1 MYQCDSRFIVSG
13 HDNWNATIAL
23 AISGKMEENSLK
35 TNDFNEI
42 MFGRKSV
49 KVYDETVTI
58 DHEEMLEMLNKAIS
72 APSAVNLQP
81 WRFVVV
87 ESEAAKAKLRPLVR
101 FNTKQV
107 DTASAIILIFADI
120 YPQEYTE
127 AIYDRAVAEGKMP
140 QDVRDYQVPI
150 IMSMYNALSPAT
162 MREVVKMDAS
172 LAAMQLM
179 LVARSHGYETN
190 PMSGFDPEEMAA
202 TFDLDLDRYIP
213 VLMVSIGK
221 AKEPGFDSVRIE
233 AEKITTFK

>member
-1 MYQCDSRFIVSG
+1 MV
-13 HDNWNATIAL
+13 
-23 AISGKMEENSLK
+23 

-42 MFGRKSV
+42 MFGRKSI

-58 DHEEMLEMLNKAIS
+58 DHEEMLEMLNKAIT
-72 APSAVNLQP
+72 APSSVNLQP

-87 ESEAAKAKLRPLVR
+87 ESAAAKTKLRPMVR

-107 DTASAIILIFADI
+107 DTASAVILIFADVQ
-120 YPQEYTE
+120 PQEHTE
-127 AIYDRAVAEGKMP
+127 VIYDRAVAEGKMP
-140 QDVRDYQVPI
+140 PEVRDYQVPAI
-150 IMSMYNALSPAT
+150 KSMYDNLSPAT

-179 LVARSHGYETN
+179 LVARSHGYDTN

-202 TFDLDLDRYIP
+202 TFELDPNRYIP

-221 AKEPGFDSVRIE
+221 AKEPGLDSVRIE
-233 AEKITTFK
+233 AEKITDFK

>member
-1 MYQCDSRFIVSG
+1 MI
-13 HDNWNATIAL
+13 
-23 AISGKMEENSLK
+23 

-42 MFGRKSV
+42 MFGRKSI

-58 DHEEMLEMLNKAIS
+58 DHEEMLEMLNKTIT
-72 APSAVNLQP
+72 APSSVNLQP

-87 ESEAAKAKLRPLVR
+87 ESAAAKAKLRPMVR

-107 DTASAIILIFADI
+107 DTASAVILIFADI
-120 YPQEYTE
+120 KPQDRTE
-127 AIYDRAVAEGKMP
+127 VIYDRAVAEGKMP
-140 QDVRDYQVPI
+140 QEVRDYQVPVI
-150 IMSMYNALSPAT
+150 KSMYDALSPAT

-179 LVARSHGYETN
+179 LVARSHGYDTN
-190 PMSGFDPEEMAA
+190 PMSGFDPEEMVA
-202 TFDLDLDRYIP
+202 TFDLDPDRYIP

-233 AEKITTFK
+233 AEKITDFK

>member
-1 MYQCDSRFIVSG
+1 MQ
-13 HDNWNATIAL
+13 
-23 AISGKMEENSLK
+23 
-35 TNDFNEI
+35 TNHFNEI
-42 MFGRKSV
+42 MFGRRSV

-58 DHEEMLEMLNKAIS
+58 DQKEMLDMLNKAIT
-72 APSAVNLQP
+72 APSSVNLQP

-87 ESEAAKAKLRPLVR
+87 ESEAAKAKLRPMVR

-107 DTASAIILIFADI
+107 DTASAVVLIFADI
-120 YPQEYTE
+120 QPQEHTE
-127 AIYDRAVAEGKMP
+127 AIYDRAVTEGKMP
-140 QDVRDYQVPI
+140 QEVRDYQVPA
-150 IMSMYNALSPAT
+150 IMNMYDALSPAT

-179 LVARSHGYETN
+179 LVARSHGYDTN

-202 TFDLDLDRYIP
+202 TFDLDPERYIP

-233 AEKITTFK
+233 AEKKTVFK

>member
-1 MYQCDSRFIVSG
+1 MQ
-13 HDNWNATIAL
+13 
-23 AISGKMEENSLK
+23 

-42 MFGRKSV
+42 MFGRRSV

-58 DHEEMLEMLNKAIS
+58 DQEEMLDMLNKAIT
-72 APSAVNLQP
+72 APSSVNLQP

-87 ESEAAKAKLRPLVR
+87 ESEAAKAKLRPMVR

-107 DTASAIILIFADI
+107 DTASAVVLIFADMQ
-120 YPQEYTE
+120 PQEHTE
-127 AIYDRAVAEGKMP
+127 AIYDRAVTEGKIP
-140 QDVRDYQVPI
+140 QEVRDYQVPAI
-150 IMSMYNALSPAT
+150 KNMYDALSPAT

-179 LVARSHGYETN
+179 LVARSHGYDTN
-190 PMSGFDPEEMAA
+190 PMSGFDPEEMVA
-202 TFDLDLDRYIP
+202 TFDLDPDRYIP

-233 AEKITTFK
+233 AEKITDFK

>member
-1 MYQCDSRFIVSG
+1 MI
-13 HDNWNATIAL
+13 
-23 AISGKMEENSLK
+23 

-42 MFGRKSV
+42 MFGRKSI

-58 DHEEMLEMLNKAIS
+58 DHEEMLEMLNKAIT
-72 APSAVNLQP
+72 APSSVNLQP

-87 ESEAAKAKLRPLVR
+87 ESAAAKAKLRPMVR

-107 DTASAIILIFADI
+107 DTASAVILIFADI
-120 YPQEYTE
+120 KPQDRTE
-127 AIYDRAVAEGKMP
+127 VIYDRAVAEGKMP
-140 QDVRDYQVPI
+140 QEVRDYQVPVI
-150 IMSMYNALSPAT
+150 KSMYDALSPAT

-179 LVARSHGYETN
+179 LVARSHGYDTN
-190 PMSGFDPEEMAA
+190 PMSGFDPEEMVA
-202 TFDLDLDRYIP
+202 TFDLDPDRYIP

-233 AEKITTFK
+233 AEKITDFK

>member
-1 MYQCDSRFIVSG
+1 MQ
-13 HDNWNATIAL
+13 
-23 AISGKMEENSLK
+23 

-58 DHEEMLEMLNKAIS
+58 DHEEMLDMLNKAIT
-72 APSAVNLQP
+72 APSSVNLQP

-87 ESEAAKAKLRPLVR
+87 ESEAAKVKLRPMVR

-107 DTASAIILIFADI
+107 DTASAVVLIFADMQ
-120 YPQEYTE
+120 PQEHTE
-127 AIYDRAVAEGKMP
+127 AIYDRAVTEGKMT
-140 QDVRDYQVPI
+140 QVVRDYQVPAI
-150 IMSMYNALSPAT
+150 KNMYDALSPAT

-179 LVARSHGYETN
+179 LVARSHGYDTN

-202 TFDLDLDRYIP
+202 TFDLDPERYIP

-233 AEKITTFK
+233 AEKKTVFK

>member
-1 MYQCDSRFIVSG
+1 MQ
-13 HDNWNATIAL
+13 
-23 AISGKMEENSLK
+23 
-35 TNDFNEI
+35 TNHFNEI
-42 MFGRKSV
+42 MFGRRSV

-58 DHEEMLEMLNKAIS
+58 DQKEMLDMLNKAIT
-72 APSAVNLQP
+72 APSSVNLQP

-87 ESEAAKAKLRPLVR
+87 ESEAAKAKLRPMVR

-107 DTASAIILIFADI
+107 DTASAVVLIFADMQ
-120 YPQEYTE
+120 PQEHTE
-127 AIYDRAVAEGKMP
+127 AIYDRAVTEGKMP
-140 QDVRDYQVPI
+140 QEVRDFQVPA
-150 IMSMYNALSPAT
+150 IMNMYDALSPAT

-179 LVARSHGYETN
+179 LVARSHGYDTN

-202 TFDLDLDRYIP
+202 TFDLDPERYIP

-233 AEKITTFK
+233 AEKKTVFK

>member
-42 MFGRKSV
+42 MFGGKSV

-150 IMSMYNALSPAT
+150 IKSMYNALSAAT

-202 TFDLDLDRYIP
+202 TFDLYPDRYIP

>member
-1 MYQCDSRFIVSG
+1 MV
-13 HDNWNATIAL
+13 
-23 AISGKMEENSLK
+23 

-42 MFGRKSV
+42 MFGRKSI

-58 DHEEMLEMLNKAIS
+58 DHEEMLEILNKAIT
-72 APSAVNLQP
+72 APSSVNLQP

-87 ESEAAKAKLRPLVR
+87 ESAAAKTKLRPMVR

-107 DTASAIILIFADI
+107 DTASAVILIFADI
-120 YPQEYTE
+120 KPQDRTE
-127 AIYDRAVAEGKMP
+127 VIYDRAVAEGKMP
-140 QDVRDYQVPI
+140 PEVRDYQVPAI
-150 IMSMYNALSPAT
+150 KSMYDNLSPAT

-179 LVARSHGYETN
+179 LVARSHGYDTN

-202 TFDLDLDRYIP
+202 TFELDPNRYIP

-233 AEKITTFK
+233 AEKITDFK

>member
-1 MYQCDSRFIVSG
+1 MQ
-13 HDNWNATIAL
+13 
-23 AISGKMEENSLK
+23 

-42 MFGRKSV
+42 MFGRRSV

-58 DHEEMLEMLNKAIS
+58 DQEEMLDMLNKAIT
-72 APSAVNLQP
+72 APSSVNLQP

-87 ESEAAKAKLRPLVR
+87 ESEAAKAKLRPMVR

-107 DTASAIILIFADI
+107 DTASAVILIFADI
-120 YPQEYTE
+120 KPQDRTE
-127 AIYDRAVAEGKMP
+127 VIYDRAVAEGKMP
-140 QDVRDYQVPI
+140 PEVRDYQVPAI
-150 IMSMYNALSPAT
+150 KSMYDNLSPAT

-179 LVARSHGYETN
+179 LVARSHGYDTN

-202 TFDLDLDRYIP
+202 TFELDPNRYIP

-233 AEKITTFK
+233 AEKITDFK

>member
-1 MYQCDSRFIVSG
+1 MV
-13 HDNWNATIAL
+13 
-23 AISGKMEENSLK
+23 

-42 MFGRKSV
+42 MFGRKSI
-49 KVYDETVTI
+49 KVYDETATI
-58 DHEEMLEMLNKAIS
+58 DHEEMLEMLNKAIT
-72 APSAVNLQP
+72 APSSVNLQP

-87 ESEAAKAKLRPLVR
+87 ESAAAKAKLRPMVR

-107 DTASAIILIFADI
+107 DTASAVILIFADI
-120 YPQEYTE
+120 KPQDRTE
-127 AIYDRAVAEGKMP
+127 VIYDRAVAEGKMP
-140 QDVRDYQVPI
+140 PEVRDYQVPAI
-150 IMSMYNALSPAT
+150 KSMYDALSPAT

-179 LVARSHGYETN
+179 LVARSHGYDTN

-202 TFDLDLDRYIP
+202 TFDLDQDRYIP

-233 AEKITTFK
+233 AEKITDFK

>member
-1 MYQCDSRFIVSG
+1 MV
-13 HDNWNATIAL
+13 
-23 AISGKMEENSLK
+23 

-42 MFGRKSV
+42 MFGRKSI

-58 DHEEMLEMLNKAIS
+58 DHEEMLEMLNKAIT
-72 APSAVNLQP
+72 APSSVNLQP

-87 ESEAAKAKLRPLVR
+87 ESAAAKAKLRPMVR

-107 DTASAIILIFADI
+107 DTASAVILIFADVQ
-120 YPQEYTE
+120 PQEHTE

-140 QDVRDYQVPI
+140 QEVRDYQVPVI
-150 IMSMYNALSPAT
+150 KSMYDALSPAT

-179 LVARSHGYETN
+179 LVARSHGYDTN
-190 PMSGFDPEEMAA
+190 PMSGFDPEEMVA
-202 TFDLDLDRYIP
+202 TFDLDPDRYIP

-233 AEKITTFK
+233 AEKITDFK

>member
-1 MYQCDSRFIVSG
+1 M
-13 HDNWNATIAL
+13 
-23 AISGKMEENSLK
+23 K

-87 ESEAAKAKLRPLVR
+87 ESEVAKAKLRPLVR

-127 AIYDRAVAEGKMP
+127 AIYDCAVAEGKMP

-150 IMSMYNALSPAT
+150 IKSMYNALSPAT

-202 TFDLDLDRYIP
+202 TFDLNPDRYIP
-213 VLMVSIGK
+213 ALMVSIGK

-233 AEKITTFK
+233 AEKITAFK

>member
-1 MYQCDSRFIVSG
+1 M
-13 HDNWNATIAL
+13 
-23 AISGKMEENSLK
+23 K

-87 ESEAAKAKLRPLVR
+87 ESEVAKAKLRPLVR

-120 YPQEYTE
+120 CPQEYTE

-150 IMSMYNALSPAT
+150 IKSMYNALSPAT

-202 TFDLDLDRYIP
+202 IFDLNPDRYIP
-213 VLMVSIGK
+213 ALMVSIGK

-233 AEKITTFK
+233 AEKITAFK

>member
-1 MYQCDSRFIVSG
+1 MQ
-13 HDNWNATIAL
+13 
-23 AISGKMEENSLK
+23 

-42 MFGRKSV
+42 MFGRRSV

-58 DHEEMLEMLNKAIS
+58 DQKEMLDMLNKAIT
-72 APSAVNLQP
+72 APSSVNLQP

-87 ESEAAKAKLRPLVR
+87 ESEAAKAKLRPMVR

-107 DTASAIILIFADI
+107 DTASAVVLIFADMQ
-120 YPQEYTE
+120 PQEHTE
-127 AIYDRAVAEGKMP
+127 AIYDRAVTEGKMP
-140 QDVRDYQVPI
+140 QEVRDYQVPI
-150 IMSMYNALSPAT
+150 IKSMYNALSPAT

-179 LVARSHGYETN
+179 LVARSHGYDTN

-202 TFDLDLDRYIP
+202 TFDLDPERYIP

-233 AEKITTFK
+233 VEKKTVFK

>member
-1 MYQCDSRFIVSG
+1 MV
-13 HDNWNATIAL
+13 
-23 AISGKMEENSLK
+23 

-42 MFGRKSV
+42 MFGRKSI
-49 KVYDETVTI
+49 KVYDETATI
-58 DHEEMLEMLNKAIS
+58 DHEEMLEMLNKAIT
-72 APSAVNLQP
+72 APSSVNLQP

-87 ESEAAKAKLRPLVR
+87 ESAAAKAKLRPMVR

-107 DTASAIILIFADI
+107 DTASAVILIFADI
-120 YPQEYTE
+120 KPQDRTE
-127 AIYDRAVAEGKMP
+127 VIYDRAVAEGKMP
-140 QDVRDYQVPI
+140 PEVRDYQVPAI
-150 IMSMYNALSPAT
+150 KSMYDNLSPAT

-179 LVARSHGYETN
+179 LVARSHGYDTN

-202 TFDLDLDRYIP
+202 TFELDPNRYIP

-233 AEKITTFK
+233 AEKITDFK

>member
-1 MYQCDSRFIVSG
+1 M
-13 HDNWNATIAL
+13 
-23 AISGKMEENSLK
+23 K

-87 ESEAAKAKLRPLVR
+87 ESEVAKAKLRPLVR

-150 IMSMYNALSPAT
+150 IKSMYNALSPAT

-190 PMSGFDPEEMAA
+190 PMSGFDHEEMAA
-202 TFDLDLDRYIP
+202 TFDLNPDRYIP
-213 VLMVSIGK
+213 ALMVSIGK

-233 AEKITTFK
+233 AEKITAFK

>member
-150 IMSMYNALSPAT
+150 IKSMYNALSAAT

-202 TFDLDLDRYIP
+202 TFDLYPDRYIP

>member
-1 MYQCDSRFIVSG
+1 MV
-13 HDNWNATIAL
+13 
-23 AISGKMEENSLK
+23 

-42 MFGRKSV
+42 MFSRKSI

-58 DHEEMLEMLNKAIS
+58 DHEEMLEMLNKAIT
-72 APSAVNLQP
+72 APSSVNLQP

-87 ESEAAKAKLRPLVR
+87 ESAAAKAKLRPMVR

-107 DTASAIILIFADI
+107 DTASAVILIFADVR
-120 YPQEYTE
+120 PQDRTE
-127 AIYDRAVAEGKMP
+127 VIYDRAVAEGKMP
-140 QDVRDYQVPI
+140 QEVRDYQVPVI
-150 IMSMYNALSPAT
+150 KSMYDALSPAT

-179 LVARSHGYETN
+179 LIARSHGYDTN

-202 TFDLDLDRYIP
+202 TFELDPNRYIP

-233 AEKITTFK
+233 AEKITDFK

>member
-1 MYQCDSRFIVSG
+1 MV
-13 HDNWNATIAL
+13 
-23 AISGKMEENSLK
+23 

-42 MFGRKSV
+42 MFGRKSI

-58 DHEEMLEMLNKAIS
+58 DHEEMLEMLNKAIT
-72 APSAVNLQP
+72 APSSVNLQP

-87 ESEAAKAKLRPLVR
+87 ESAAAKTKLRPMVR

-107 DTASAIILIFADI
+107 DTASAVILIFADVQ
-120 YPQEYTE
+120 PQEHTE
-127 AIYDRAVAEGKMP
+127 AIYDRAVVEGKMP
-140 QDVRDYQVPI
+140 QEVRDYQVPVI
-150 IMSMYNALSPAT
+150 KSMYDALSPAT

-179 LVARSHGYETN
+179 LVARSHGYDTN
-190 PMSGFDPEEMAA
+190 PMSGFDPEEMVA
-202 TFDLDLDRYIP
+202 TFDLDPDRYIP

-233 AEKITTFK
+233 AEKITDFK

>member
-1 MYQCDSRFIVSG
+1 MV
-13 HDNWNATIAL
+13 
-23 AISGKMEENSLK
+23 

-42 MFGRKSV
+42 MFGRKSI

-58 DHEEMLEMLNKAIS
+58 DHEEMLEMLNKAIT
-72 APSAVNLQP
+72 APSSVNLQP

-87 ESEAAKAKLRPLVR
+87 ESAAAKTKLRPMVR

-107 DTASAIILIFADI
+107 DTASAVILIFADI
-120 YPQEYTE
+120 KPQDRTE
-127 AIYDRAVAEGKMP
+127 VIYDRAVAEGKMP
-140 QDVRDYQVPI
+140 PEVRDYQVPAI
-150 IMSMYNALSPAT
+150 KSMYDNLSPAT

-179 LVARSHGYETN
+179 LVARSHGYDTN

-202 TFDLDLDRYIP
+202 TFELDPNRYIP

-233 AEKITTFK
+233 AEKITDFK

>member
-1 MYQCDSRFIVSG
+1 MQ
-13 HDNWNATIAL
+13 
-23 AISGKMEENSLK
+23 
-35 TNDFNEI
+35 TNHFNEI
-42 MFGRKSV
+42 MFGRRSV

-58 DHEEMLEMLNKAIS
+58 DQKEMLDMLNKAIT
-72 APSAVNLQP
+72 APSSVNLQP

-87 ESEAAKAKLRPLVR
+87 ESEAAKAKLRPMVR

-107 DTASAIILIFADI
+107 DTASAVVLIFADMQ
-120 YPQEYTE
+120 PQEHTE
-127 AIYDRAVAEGKMP
+127 AIYDRAVTEGKMP
-140 QDVRDYQVPI
+140 QEVRDYQVPAI
-150 IMSMYNALSPAT
+150 KNMYNALSPAT

-179 LVARSHGYETN
+179 LVARSHGYDTN

-202 TFDLDLDRYIP
+202 TFDLDPERYIP

-233 AEKITTFK
+233 AEKKTVFK

>member
-49 KVYDETVTI
+49 KVYDETVII

-87 ESEAAKAKLRPLVR
+87 ESEDAKAKLRPLVR

>member
-1 MYQCDSRFIVSG
+1 MV
-13 HDNWNATIAL
+13 
-23 AISGKMEENSLK
+23 

-42 MFGRKSV
+42 MFGRKSI

-58 DHEEMLEMLNKAIS
+58 DHEEMLEMLNKAIT
-72 APSAVNLQP
+72 APSSVNLQP

-87 ESEAAKAKLRPLVR
+87 ESAAAKTKLRPMVR

-107 DTASAIILIFADI
+107 DTASAVILIFVDI
-120 YPQEYTE
+120 KPQDRTE
-127 AIYDRAVAEGKMP
+127 VIYDRAVAEGKMP
-140 QDVRDYQVPI
+140 PEVRDYQVPAI
-150 IMSMYNALSPAT
+150 KSMYDNLSPAT

-179 LVARSHGYETN
+179 LVARSHGYDTN

-202 TFDLDLDRYIP
+202 TFELDPNRYIP

-233 AEKITTFK
+233 AEKITDFK

>member
-1 MYQCDSRFIVSG
+1 MV
-13 HDNWNATIAL
+13 
-23 AISGKMEENSLK
+23 

-42 MFGRKSV
+42 MFGRKSI

-58 DHEEMLEMLNKAIS
+58 DHEEMLEMLNKAIT
-72 APSAVNLQP
+72 APSSVNLQP

-87 ESEAAKAKLRPLVR
+87 ESAAAKAKLRPMVR

-107 DTASAIILIFADI
+107 DTASAVILIFADVQ
-120 YPQEYTE
+120 PQEHTE
-127 AIYDRAVAEGKMP
+127 AIYDRAVVEGKMP
-140 QDVRDYQVPI
+140 QEVRDYQVPVI
-150 IMSMYNALSPAT
+150 KSMYDALSPAT

-179 LVARSHGYETN
+179 LVARSHGYDTN
-190 PMSGFDPEEMAA
+190 PMSGFDPEEMVA
-202 TFDLDLDRYIP
+202 TFDLDPDRYIP

-233 AEKITTFK
+233 AEKITDFK

>member
-1 MYQCDSRFIVSG
+1 MQ
-13 HDNWNATIAL
+13 
-23 AISGKMEENSLK
+23 

-42 MFGRKSV
+42 MFGRRSV

-58 DHEEMLEMLNKAIS
+58 DQEEMLDMLNKAIT
-72 APSAVNLQP
+72 APSSVNLQP
-81 WRFVVV
+81 WYFVIV
-87 ESEAAKAKLRPLVR
+87 ESAAAKAKLRPMVR

-107 DTASAIILIFADI
+107 DTASAVILIFADI
-120 YPQEYTE
+120 KPQDRTE
-127 AIYDRAVAEGKMP
+127 VIYDRAVAEGKMP
-140 QDVRDYQVPI
+140 PEVRDYQVPVI
-150 IMSMYNALSPAT
+150 KSMYDNLSPAT

-179 LVARSHGYETN
+179 LVARSHGYDTN

-202 TFDLDLDRYIP
+202 TFDLDPERYIP

-233 AEKITTFK
+233 AEKKTVFK

>member
-1 MYQCDSRFIVSG
+1 MI
-13 HDNWNATIAL
+13 
-23 AISGKMEENSLK
+23 

-42 MFGRKSV
+42 MFGRKSI

-58 DHEEMLEMLNKAIS
+58 DHEEMLEMLNKAIT
-72 APSAVNLQP
+72 APSSVNLQP
-81 WRFVVV
+81 WCFVVV
-87 ESEAAKAKLRPLVR
+87 ESATAKTKLRPMVR

-107 DTASAIILIFADI
+107 DTASAVILIFADI
-120 YPQEYTE
+120 KPQDRTE
-127 AIYDRAVAEGKMP
+127 VIYDRAVAEGKMP
-140 QDVRDYQVPI
+140 PEVRDYQVPAI
-150 IMSMYNALSPAT
+150 KSMYDNLSPAT

-179 LVARSHGYETN
+179 LVARSHGYDTN

-202 TFDLDLDRYIP
+202 TFELDPNRYIP

-233 AEKITTFK
+233 AEKITDFK

>member
-1 MYQCDSRFIVSG
+1 MI
-13 HDNWNATIAL
+13 
-23 AISGKMEENSLK
+23 

-42 MFGRKSV
+42 MFGRKSI

-58 DHEEMLEMLNKAIS
+58 DHEEMLEMLNKAIT
-72 APSAVNLQP
+72 APSSVNLQP

-87 ESEAAKAKLRPLVR
+87 ESAAAKTKLRPMVR

-107 DTASAIILIFADI
+107 DTASAVILIFADI
-120 YPQEYTE
+120 KPQDRTE
-127 AIYDRAVAEGKMP
+127 VIYDRAVAEGKMP
-140 QDVRDYQVPI
+140 PEVRDYQVPAI
-150 IMSMYNALSPAT
+150 KSMYDNLSPAT

-179 LVARSHGYETN
+179 LVARSHGYDTN

-202 TFDLDLDRYIP
+202 TFELDPNRYIP

-233 AEKITTFK
+233 AEKITDFK

>member
-87 ESEAAKAKLRPLVR
+87 ESEVC
-101 FNTKQV
+101 
-107 DTASAIILIFADI
+107 
-120 YPQEYTE
+120 
-127 AIYDRAVAEGKMP
+127 
-140 QDVRDYQVPI
+140 
-150 IMSMYNALSPAT
+150 
-162 MREVVKMDAS
+162 
-172 LAAMQLM
+172 
-179 LVARSHGYETN
+179 
-190 PMSGFDPEEMAA
+190 
-202 TFDLDLDRYIP
+202 
-213 VLMVSIGK
+213 
-221 AKEPGFDSVRIE
+221 
-233 AEKITTFK
+233 

>member
-1 MYQCDSRFIVSG
+1 MQ
-13 HDNWNATIAL
+13 
-23 AISGKMEENSLK
+23 

-42 MFGRKSV
+42 MFGRRSV

-58 DHEEMLEMLNKAIS
+58 DQEEMLDMLNKAIT
-72 APSAVNLQP
+72 APSSVNLQP

-87 ESEAAKAKLRPLVR
+87 ESEAAKAKLRPMVR

-107 DTASAIILIFADI
+107 DTASAVVLIFADI
-120 YPQEYTE
+120 QPQEHIE
-127 AIYDRAVAEGKMP
+127 AIYDRAVTEGKMP
-140 QDVRDYQVPI
+140 QEVRDYQVPAI
-150 IMSMYNALSPAT
+150 KNMYNALSPAT

-179 LVARSHGYETN
+179 LVARSHGYDTN

-202 TFDLDLDRYIP
+202 TFDLDPERYIP

-233 AEKITTFK
+233 AEKKTVFK

>member
-1 MYQCDSRFIVSG
+1 MV
-13 HDNWNATIAL
+13 
-23 AISGKMEENSLK
+23 

-42 MFGRKSV
+42 MFGRKSI

-58 DHEEMLEMLNKAIS
+58 DHEEMLEMLNKAIT
-72 APSAVNLQP
+72 APSSVNLQP

-87 ESEAAKAKLRPLVR
+87 ESAAAKAKLRPMVR

-107 DTASAIILIFADI
+107 DTASAVILIFADVR
-120 YPQEYTE
+120 PQEHTE
-127 AIYDRAVAEGKMP
+127 VIYDRAVAEGKMP
-140 QDVRDYQVPI
+140 QEVRDYQVPVI
-150 IMSMYNALSPAT
+150 KSMYDALSPAT

-179 LVARSHGYETN
+179 LVARSYGYDTN
-190 PMSGFDPEEMAA
+190 PMSGFDPEEMVA
-202 TFDLDLDRYIP
+202 TFELDPNRYIP

-233 AEKITTFK
+233 AEKITDFK

>member
-1 MYQCDSRFIVSG
+1 MI
-13 HDNWNATIAL
+13 
-23 AISGKMEENSLK
+23 

-42 MFGRKSV
+42 MFGRKSI

-58 DHEEMLEMLNKAIS
+58 DQEEMLEMLNKAIT
-72 APSAVNLQP
+72 APSSVNLQP

-87 ESEAAKAKLRPLVR
+87 ESAAAKTKLRPMVR

-107 DTASAIILIFADI
+107 DTASAVILIFADI
-120 YPQEYTE
+120 KPQDRTE
-127 AIYDRAVAEGKMP
+127 VIYDRAVAEGKMP
-140 QDVRDYQVPI
+140 PEVRDYQVPAI
-150 IMSMYNALSPAT
+150 KSMYDNLSPAT

-179 LVARSHGYETN
+179 LVARSHGYDTN

-202 TFDLDLDRYIP
+202 TFELDPNRYIP

-233 AEKITTFK
+233 AEKITDFK

>member
-1 MYQCDSRFIVSG
+1 MV
-13 HDNWNATIAL
+13 
-23 AISGKMEENSLK
+23 

-42 MFGRKSV
+42 MFGRKSI

-58 DHEEMLEMLNKAIS
+58 DHEEMLEMLNKAIT
-72 APSAVNLQP
+72 APSSVNLQP

-87 ESEAAKAKLRPLVR
+87 ESAAAKTKLRPMVR

-107 DTASAIILIFADI
+107 DTASAVILIFADI
-120 YPQEYTE
+120 KPQDRTE
-127 AIYDRAVAEGKMP
+127 VIYDRAVAEGKMP
-140 QDVRDYQVPI
+140 QEVRDYQVPVI
-150 IMSMYNALSPAT
+150 KSMYDALSPAT

-179 LVARSHGYETN
+179 LVARSHGYDTN
-190 PMSGFDPEEMAA
+190 PMSGFDPEEMVA
-202 TFDLDLDRYIP
+202 TFDLDPDRYIP

-233 AEKITTFK
+233 AEKITDFK